1 MDAHGAVRP
10 EVLLE
15 LLLTWPLV
23 LGEREVM
30 EADAVPMADTKC
42 HSEASQSQMEII
54 TKAQMETA
62 VQSGT
67 TARPDAGILSMSW
80 KPLTSS
86 VYLA

>member
-10 EVLLE
+10 EVLPE

-23 LGEREVM
+23 LGERGVM

-42 HSEASQSQMEII
+42 HSEASQSQVEII
-54 TKAQMETA
+54 TKAQMETT

-67 TARPDAGILSMSW
+67 TARPDAGAVPFHVLEASYI
-80 KPLTSS
+80 
-86 VYLA
+86 

>member
-42 HSEASQSQMEII
+42 HSEVSQSQMEII
-54 TKAQMETA
+54 TKAQMETT

-67 TARPDAGILSMSW
+67 TARPDAGTVPFRVLEASHI
-80 KPLTSS
+80 
-86 VYLA
+86 